1 MEEYSLASQDSLLS
15 FPCSSD
21 LSLCGS
27 RKQERLSSNNC
38 MPSFSAD
45 PSLLHFCLCVD
56 TGRNTVYKVILLDT
70 GFLDREFFLYY
81 ALTWSQSVRSL
92 CFENQLHI
100 FVVRNSPIDFITERE
115 IFQGTTFVLT
125 QVKNTVLSNE
135 EGILSSR
142 FTKRPC
148 TSYEDGASPHF
159 TAAISSCLCW
169 GMFTFTGFSERLIFY
184 FS

>member
-56 TGRNTVYKVILLDT
+56 TGRNTGYKVILLDT
-70 GFLDREFFLYY
+70 GFLDREFF
-81 ALTWSQSVRSL
+81 SVL
-92 CFENQLHI
+92 CTDL
-100 FVVRNSPIDFITERE
+100 VLVR
-115 IFQGTTFVLT
+115 TFAMLR
-125 QVKNTVLSNE
+125 KS
-135 EGILSSR
+135 
-142 FTKRPC
+142 
-148 TSYEDGASPHF
+148 TSYF
-159 TAAISSCLCW
+159 R
-169 GMFTFTGFSERLIFY
+169 SEEL
-184 FS
+184 SH